1 MIQVRNEAFWPI
13 RIFHRYTIMIRI
25 QYAHSQLFTPIHW
38 FFESLFVYNPPAGSS
53 SGWVIIRP
61 GHPPAGSSSGRVVIR
76 SFHPTVYSP
85 CRSVMQAALFSCF
98 RLFICQIF
106 FCFFCEIQQIP
117 PAFHPDY
124 PINGHNCPHNVE
136 YTLAV
141 TYNNWSQ

>member
-61 GHPPAGSSSGRVVIR
+61 GRHPVVPSDRILTLPQRNAGSPL
-76 SFHPTVYSP
+76 F
-85 CRSVMQAALFSCF
+85 LFSAIYLPD
-98 RLFICQIF
+98 LFLLF
-106 FCFFCEIQQIP
+106 
-117 PAFHPDY
+117 
-124 PINGHNCPHNVE
+124 
-136 YTLAV
+136 L
-141 TYNNWSQ
+141 